1 MRGILLSLAVV
12 VGVAVIAAQPASA
25 SSLGSAGTMTSMSA
39 SRDFQNPPK
48 DVNVDINV
56 NRGGGKWY
64 ASPVWIAIGAVA
76 AVLILL
82 LIILAARS
90 GGGGGTTIVKE

>member
-1 MRGILLSLAVV
+1 MRSVLVALAFGAIVITGVPSARAELSLTPAATPT
-12 VGVAVIAAQPASA
+12 VAATTYALQQPA
-25 SSLGSAGTMTSMSA
+25 
-39 SRDFQNPPK
+39 K
-48 DVNVDINV
+48 DLNVDINV

>member
-1 MRGILLSLAVV
+1 MRGVLLSLAVV
-12 VGVAVIAAQPASA
+12 VGVAIIASQPAAA
-25 SSLGSAGTMTSMSA
+25 SSLGSAGTTLTMSA
-39 SRDFQNPPK
+39 SHDFQNPAK

-64 ASPVWIAIGAVA
+64 ASPMWIAIGAIA

-90 GGGGGTTIVKE
+90 GGGGTTIVKE

>member
-1 MRGILLSLAVV
+1 MRGVLLSLALV
-12 VGVAVIAAQPASA
+12 VGVAVLAPQPTSA
-25 SSLGSAGTMTSMSA
+25 SLVSAGTTASMSA
-39 SRDFQNPPK
+39 SHDFQNPPK

-56 NRGGGKWY
+56 NRGGGRWY

-76 AVLILL
+76 AVLVLL

-90 GGGGGTTIVKE
+90 GGGGTTIVKE